1 MKQTDIFYI
10 LVTLLLLYMIFKD
23 HIDDYFDGE
32 DDLDDI
38 DDPKVINDE
47 IRLIIKEKRKKTINK
62 MAKSCQEGV
71 MRGCI
76 TGCITGGVPGAI
88 SGGILFGVANP
99 IMTYMNDVSEKKE
112 RNKTQ

>member
-1 MKQTDIFYI
+1 
-10 LVTLLLLYMIFKD
+10 MIFKD
-23 HIDDYFDGE
+23 HIDDYFDG
-32 DDLDDI
+32 DDDDDI

-47 IRLIIKEKRKKTINK
+47 IKLIIKDKRKKTIDK
-62 MAKSCQEGV
+62 MVKSCKEGV

-99 IMTYMNDVSEKKE
+99 IITYMNDVSEKKE
-112 RNKTQ
+112 RNSNKSY